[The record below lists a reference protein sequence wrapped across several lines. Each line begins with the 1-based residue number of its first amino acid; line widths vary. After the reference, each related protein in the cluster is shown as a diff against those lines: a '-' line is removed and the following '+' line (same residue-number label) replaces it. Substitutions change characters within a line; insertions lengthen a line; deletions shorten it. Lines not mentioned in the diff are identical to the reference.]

1 MLGSPSFAAKS
12 FPKYRRLSAPTIFRL
27 STPTIFENFEAELAG
42 SGTFALSVRGTVWA
56 SVEEDCKANLAVLG
70 LRAQRAK
77 LLSSIPDLMT
87 SRIGILRLLQ
97 APDLS
102 DAL

>member
-12 FPKYRRLSAPTIFRL
+12 FPKYRRLSAPTIF
-27 STPTIFENFEAELAG
+27 EAELAG
-42 SGTFALSVRGTVWA
+42 SGTFGLSVRGPVWA
-56 SVEEDCKANLAVLG
+56 SVEEDCKANLPVLR